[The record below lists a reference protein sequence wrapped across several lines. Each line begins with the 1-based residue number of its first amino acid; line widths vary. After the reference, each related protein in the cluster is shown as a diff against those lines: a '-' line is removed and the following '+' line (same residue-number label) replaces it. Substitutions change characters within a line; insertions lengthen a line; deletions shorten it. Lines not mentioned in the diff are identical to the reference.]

1 MFATCSYDGLICIY
15 IFPKKLISI
24 IRHPQKLYF
33 EEACLS
39 ANPFPTVIAHDKK
52 NCCLYCYSIYGILIK
67 QFKYDEVKENIN
79 VEKKNFNVNVNY
91 ICDLYGG
98 LQNGRVKIT
107 FEYKSEE
114 QKDKKKRILLELP
127 FFNQLKQKMN
137 D

>member
-98 LQNGRVKIT
+98 LQNDRVKIT

-127 FFNQLKQKMN
+127 FFNLIKTK
-137 D
+137 DE